1 MNYRLRAART
11 IECDGGDG
19 RLNGWPAA
27 GGRQQLAHGRPPSLP
42 APSAPPPRSPCTP
55 PVPGAPPNMYVCMYI
70 RIYTYYVLIQP
81 THAIYY
87 VLAAVFA
94 SCFFDTYIRMHVC
107 VCVCVCVYRPLY
119 QAPHQYY
126 IYFDRCIRGPTWSAS
141 SFSRP
146 CHPLAAV
153 VQDTFLTASCTAGWS
168 AGGGCSTCSTTPSAT
183 KDKADS
189 SGNMHLSCCLGFRV

>member
-1 MNYRLRAART
+1 MMHKKKIVVFHDALMA
-11 IECDGGDG
+11 DGHKT
-19 RLNGWPAA
+19 LN
-27 GGRQQLAHGRPPSLP
+27 R
-42 APSAPPPRSPCTP
+42 
-55 PVPGAPPNMYVCMYI
+55 MYVCMYI
-70 RIYTYYVLIQP
+70 HITSSFSPPMPYITSSPLCLLRVFSIRIYV
-81 THAIYY
+81 
-87 VLAAVFA
+87 
-94 SCFFDTYIRMHVC
+94 CMC